1 MTTVTHPTANDI
13 TPTVLTAIITT
24 VDRVREE
31 RDHAAWRA
39 DWIRQVGGR
48 PGWWQARAD
57 RLDGALARLTG
68 YVGDF
73 DPIGGGDL
81 PGELA

>member
-1 MTTVTHPTANDI
+1 MTTVSHPTSHDI
-13 TPTVLTAIITT
+13 TPTVRAAIITT
-24 VDRVREE
+24 ADRVREE

-57 RLDGALARLTG
+57 RLGVALERLTN
-68 YVGDF
+68 YVGDYDF
-73 DPIGGGDL
+73 VGRVDL